1 MCYFNV
7 GFFYLLIC
15 HTLFLICCDPAL
27 LSPLPEGKMSL
38 LGTERLDKGDDKER
52 GTEGETEGERQ
63 FLFVGINN

>member
-7 GFFYLLIC
+7 LFIFHLLIC

-27 LSPLPEGKMSL
+27 LSPLSEGNMSL
-38 LGTERLDKGDDKER
+38 LGTERLDKGDDEDR
-52 GTEGETEGERQ
+52 GMEGERQ